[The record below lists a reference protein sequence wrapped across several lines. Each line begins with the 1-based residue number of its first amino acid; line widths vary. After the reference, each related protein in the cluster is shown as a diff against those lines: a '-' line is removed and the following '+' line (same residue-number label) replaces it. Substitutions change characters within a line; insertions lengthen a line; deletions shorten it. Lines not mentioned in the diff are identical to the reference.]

1 MSLKKI
7 NLHGIGPR
15 LIIWSTVLL
24 TISLMVVS
32 TTVYY
37 LLSTSMRKDD
47 RQTILKMAN
56 NYKKIHKDRGVSYL
70 LEIIPTDTLVLI
82 TDGHGKNIASSLSSF
97 KDHDF
102 DDDGELEIILDEI
115 SHKPLKSGWQVYLS
129 KERKAGLIQEAE
141 LLLQKIALK
150 NQWWSILPLIDND
163 ILEIYSMPLE
173 NGNWIKVGRSSEER
187 EEQLLEIKN
196 ISLMVILPF
205 IILGFFLSYLL
216 SRSILSP
223 VKDLAKTIRRIKL
236 GETGLRVNVKHS
248 GDEVDLLA
256 SEFNA
261 LLDHND
267 RLITNLKSTIDNV
280 AHDLRTP
287 LTRMR
292 SSAEFALSGADDINA
307 LKEALQDDFENSDK
321 ILALLNAI
329 MDVSEADTQTMKI
342 HPEVI
347 NVRELLLGLM
357 DLYQYSAEDKEISF
371 EVTAPLELN
380 IHADRVRITQA
391 LGNLIDNALKFSH
404 KGTTVRLE
412 ACESEGSCIIK
423 IKDEGMGIEA
433 QDLERIWDRLYRGDK
448 SRSTAGL
455 GIGLS
460 VVKAIVKAHQGS
472 IVVESIPE
480 KGSAFIIT
488 LPRCNASER
497 TL

>member
-15 LIIWSTVLL
+15 LIIWTTVLL

-47 RQTILKMAN
+47 RQTILKMAR
-56 NYKKIHKDRGVSYL
+56 NYKKIHKDRGGSYL
-70 LEIIPTDTLVLI
+70 MEIIPADTLVLI
-82 TDGHGKNIASSLSSF
+82 TDSHGKNIASSQSSF

-102 DDDGELEIILDEI
+102 DDGELEIILNEI
-115 SHKPLKSGWQVYLS
+115 SHNPLKTGWQVYLS
-129 KERKAGLIQEAE
+129 KEHKAGLIQEIE
-141 LLLQKIALK
+141 LLLQKIALE

-173 NGNWIKVGRSSEER
+173 NGSWMKVGRSSEER

-205 IILGFFLSYLL
+205 IILGLFLSYLL
-216 SRSILSP
+216 SRSILAP
-223 VKDLAKTIRRIKL
+223 IKDLAKTIRRIKL
-236 GETGLRVNVKHS
+236 GENKLRVNVKHS

-256 SEFNA
+256 NEFNA

-329 MDVSEADTQTMKI
+329 MDVSEAETQTMKI
-342 HPEVI
+342 HPEEI

-404 KGTTVRLE
+404 KGTTVCLE
-412 ACESEGSCIIK
+412 AYESEGNCIIK
-423 IKDEGMGIEA
+423 IQDEGMGIEA
-433 QDLERIWDRLYRGDK
+433 QDIERIWDRLYRGDK
-448 SRSTAGL
+448 SRSTTGL

-460 VVKAIVKAHQGS
+460 VVQAIVKAHQGS
-472 IVVESIPE
+472 IFVESIPE
-480 KGSAFIIT
+480 KGSVFTIS